1 MFGIGSQELM
11 IIFLIA
17 FFIFGAKRLPELGKS
32 LGEAIRGFKKG
43 MEDRPRI
50 EEFHGSQG
58 PEISSIK
65 KEDTKI
71 G

>member
-11 IIFLIA
+11 IIFLVA

-32 LGEAIRGFKKG
+32 LGQSIRAFKDS

-50 EEFHGSQG
+50 EGTHEKNETPREG
-58 PEISSIK
+58 K
-65 KEDTKI
+65 N
-71 G
+71 